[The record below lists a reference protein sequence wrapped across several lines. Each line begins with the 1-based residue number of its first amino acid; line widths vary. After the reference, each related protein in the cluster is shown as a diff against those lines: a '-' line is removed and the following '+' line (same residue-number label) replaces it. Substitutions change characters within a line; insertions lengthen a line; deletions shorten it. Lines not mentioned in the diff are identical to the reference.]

1 MGRPK
6 KDYQFYSLRLRKDIY
21 QFLKEKANEE
31 KTTMT
36 KLIEEAAVEK
46 YNIPK
51 EKNNGYN

>member
-21 QFLKEKANEE
+21 QFLKEKARKEE
-31 KTTMT
+31 TTMT
-36 KLIEEAAVEK
+36 KLIEQAAVEK

-51 EKNNGYN
+51 EKNNGDN